1 MYKFI
6 CGHMFLIILNVY
18 LGVGMLGHL
27 VNPLLTFG
35 ENAKLFSKAV
45 ASVYIP
51 TSNICGL

>member
-1 MYKFI
+1 
-6 CGHMFLIILNVY
+6 MFLIILNVY

-27 VNPLLTFG
+27 VNPLLTFA